1 MKGRPR
7 ELMALYV
14 NYGCGYGDETCAPQ
28 GWLNFDA
35 SPTLRL
41 ERIPMIGRLVPAKF
55 PATARYGDIRKGPL
69 VSDASADGVYCS
81 HVLEHL
87 ALDDCRAALKN
98 TFRMLRPGGI
108 FRLVLPD
115 LKILAREYLGSS
127 EPDAAVRFMETTNMG
142 RPSRPKGLTGLLR
155 SWIGNS
161 EHQWMWDY
169 QALAM
174 ELEKAGFVSIR
185 PAVLGDSGDAMF
197 AKVESENRWNSALGM
212 QSQRP

>member
-1 MKGRPR
+1 
-7 ELMALYV
+7 MALYV
-14 NYGCGYGDETCAPQ
+14 NYGCGYGDGNCAPE

-35 SPTLRL
+35 SPTLRIQ
-41 ERIPMIGRLVPAKF
+41 RIPLIGWLTPAPF

-69 VSDASADGVYCS
+69 VADGSADGVYGS

-87 ALDDCRAALKN
+87 ALDDCRVALKN
-98 TFRMLRPGGI
+98 SFRMLRPGGV

-115 LKILAREYLGSS
+115 LKLLAREYLASA
-127 EPDAAVRFMETTNMG
+127 EPDAAIRFMEATSMG
-142 RPSRPKGLTGLLR
+142 RTSRPRGLMGLLR

-169 QALAM
+169 PAMAM
-174 ELEKAGFVSIR
+174 ELGNAGFVSIR

-197 AKVESENRWNSALGM
+197 AKVESENRWNGALGM